1 MKKALI
7 LAGAIVA
14 FSFAQASELWW
25 TVANPVGV
33 SETPGGGTAS
43 TEWTTAKLYAS
54 ANGYNTGGDLLDTVT
69 ASDMASYSEII
80 TDLGAYGTAAYS
92 FYVELFDA
100 YDVSLGKSYVAAK
113 QGAATYASLV
123 SAGAIDVGSIMNP
136 NASAYSFDSFTTQQ
150 VIPEPSSGLMM
161 LLGMV
166 ALGLKRKRV

>member
-7 LAGAIVA
+7 LAGAIAA
-14 FSFAQASELWW
+14 FSFSQASELWW

-43 TEWTTAKLYAS
+43 VSWETAKLYAS
-54 ANGYNTGGDLLDTVT
+54 ANGYNTGGNLLDTVT
-69 ASDMASYSEII
+69 ASEMAGYSEII
-80 TDLGAYGTAAYS
+80 TDLGAYGNSAYS
-92 FYVELFDA
+92 FYVELFNSSG
-100 YDVSLGKSYVAAK
+100 SLGKSYFAAN

-123 SAGAIDVGSIMNP
+123 GAGAIDVGSIMNP
-136 NASAYSFDSFTTQQ
+136 SASAYEFSNFTTQQ